1 MPFTKLKP
9 ALWRTANR
17 DTPCYFFG
25 TLHLPD
31 DWSRRAPKK
40 LLDIVDGC
48 DCLIVEHILS
58 ESTLQAYGARSIMT
72 DADAESPLLGSEA
85 TKLLRKRA
93 RAAQTAM
100 GAQDMVSTALDP
112 WLIQRVQSNGKLV
125 SQLETWDEQMA
136 AMGALM
142 ADQVPR
148 PPALTEWAPRRDYG
162 VIDAEF
168 EKKHK
173 GAKVLRM
180 PTIKPLN
187 HERLLMQMYQAYI
200 RRDLDV
206 LDPQIIVRFSPAGK
220 CWLERHMR
228 MARRLLA
235 LFAETPKMSYF
246 VAVGLSHLLGPANVL
261 ELMSLGGVET
271 ERDGW

>member
-1 MPFTKLKP
+1 MSFKKLRP
-9 ALWRTANR
+9 ALWHTVNR

-25 TLHLPD
+25 TMHLPD
-31 DWSRRAPKK
+31 NWSRRAPKK
-40 LLDIVDGC
+40 LLATVDSC
-48 DCLIVEHILS
+48 DCLVVEHILS
-58 ESTLQAYGARSIMT
+58 ESTLREHGAHNVMT
-72 DADAESPLLGSEA
+72 DVDTVSPLLGSEA
-85 TKLLRKRA
+85 TKMLRRRA
-93 RAAQTAM
+93 RDAQAAM
-100 GAQDMVSTALDP
+100 GVQDMVSTAFDP

-136 AMGALM
+136 AMGALT
-142 ADQVPR
+142 ADQVPQ
-148 PPALTEWAPRRDYG
+148 PPAWRAPRRDYG

-168 EKKHK
+168 AKTHK
-173 GAKVLRM
+173 GTKARRL
-180 PTIKPLN
+180 PTIRP
-187 HERLLMQMYQAYI
+187 RSRTQLLTQLHRAYI

-206 LDPQIIVRFSPAGK
+206 LDPQVVVRYSPVGK
-220 CWLERHMR
+220 CWIERHVR
-228 MARRLLA
+228 MTRRLLA